1 MKPYLGIKHPQ
12 LGSIAITGSHSLT
25 LNLHIL
31 TELKHF
37 HQNNHR
43 YLFIQPHTLEW
54 AAGLNHNNVVQS
66 TLHSTAKEFTL
77 GNF

>member
-12 LGSIAITGSHSLT
+12 LGSIAITGSHSPT

-37 HQNNHR
+37 HQNNRH
-43 YLFIQPHTLEW
+43 YLFIQPHFTHGYTSLYF
-54 AAGLNHNNVVQS
+54 GQLLNIS
-66 TLHSTAKEFTL
+66 YIEKEMSIFL
-77 GNF
+77 Y

>member
-37 HQNNHR
+37 HQNNHY
-43 YLFIQPHTLEW
+43 YLTPQTHTNSSGVRSAWLE
-54 AAGLNHNNVVQS
+54 HNMLVEYTS
-66 TLHSTAKEFTL
+66 LHMSIYS
-77 GNF
+77 